1 MPGCG
6 EPVETSSLG
15 EEYHTHSFD
24 SSSVWLQTQC
34 RASVAALSLIDW
46 ATNLRPCDKPFSL
59 LHIASSTS
67 VACGPLLQSK
77 STQVVAATFMGRNLC
92 WKTCI
97 SGIQY
102 SFIRVQLNCKFS
114 LSLRLCFIHFI
125 LKNDIVIQL
134 RNKVTFI

>member
-24 SSSVWLQTQC
+24 SSSVWLQTQR
-34 RASVAALSLIDW
+34 RASVAALSLDW
-46 ATNLRPCDKPFSL
+46 ATDHPPRDKPFSL

-67 VACGPLLQSK
+67 VACEQLLQRK
-77 STQVVAATFMGRNLC
+77 STQIVAATFLGKNLC

-97 SGIQY
+97 SGIQC
-102 SFIRVQLNCKFS
+102 SFIRVQLNCQFS
-114 LSLRLCFIHFI
+114 LSLRLCFIQFI
-125 LKNDIVIQL
+125 LKK
-134 RNKVTFI
+134 RY